1 MTDPALTVEN
11 ALTDELRGWLM
22 EKLRYPVLAV
32 LTDQGAPSQSVMWFD
47 LDMQSPDTILM
58 NTKEGRA
65 KARYLRRDARASLC
79 FEDELTWIAMHGS
92 VELDGDRERALDDIR
107 ALAVRYGDDPNEFN
121 GQQRL
126 TIRLKVQKVIRHG

>member
-32 LTDQGAPSQSVMWFD
+32 LTEQGAPSQSVMWFD

-79 FEDELTWIAMHGS
+79 FEDELTWIAMHGR
-92 VELDGDRERALDDIR
+92 VERDDDRERALDDIR
-107 ALAVRYGDDPNEFN
+107 SLAVRYGDDPDEFN

-126 TIRLKVQKVIRHG
+126 TIRFKVEKVIRHG

>member
-11 ALTDELRGWLM
+11 ALTDELRDWLM
-22 EKLRYPVLAV
+22 EELRYPVLAV

-47 LDMQSPDTILM
+47 LDTQSPDTILM

-65 KARYLRRDARASLC
+65 KARYLRRDGRASLC
-79 FEDELTWIAMHGS
+79 FEDELTWIAMHGT
-92 VELDGDRERALDDIR
+92 VELDDHRERALDDIR
-107 ALAVRYGDDPNEFN
+107 ALAVRYGDDPDEFN

-126 TIRLKVQKVIRHG
+126 TIRLKVEKVIRHG